1 MNDAGIID
9 LYWQRSGRAIPETE
23 NAYGPYCHTV
33 AYNLLRNAE
42 DAEES
47 VNDTWLAAWNAMPPE
62 RPNSLKAFL
71 GRITRNISV
80 TRLRRSGSQKRGG
93 GEAGLAIDE
102 LSECLPGGERSGAD
116 GGKPRASPEHRCVPL
131 IASRTGAGHFPR
143 TVLLR
148 ADRGGDRRAA
158 RHEDRRGE
166 NLAVPDAETPSAKA
180 GRGGILNE
188 RRRYSV

>member
-9 LYWQRSGRAIPETE
+9 LYWQRSERAIPETE

-80 TRLRRSGSQKRGG
+80 TRLRRSGSQSAAAGKR
-93 GEAGLAIDE
+93 AL
-102 LSECLPGGERSGAD
+102 RSTSSPSACREGATGAD

-166 NLAVPDAETPSAKA
+166 NLAVPDAETPGAKA

>member
-9 LYWQRSGRAIPETE
+9 LYWQRSERAIPETE

-93 GEAGLAIDE
+93 GKRALRSTSSPSACREGAI
-102 LSECLPGGERSGAD
+102 
-116 GGKPRASPEHRCVPL
+116 
-131 IASRTGAGHFPR
+131 
-143 TVLLR
+143 
-148 ADRGGDRRAA
+148 
-158 RHEDRRGE
+158 RRG
-166 NLAVPDAETPSAKA
+166 
-180 GRGGILNE
+180 
-188 RRRYSV
+188 RRKTASFSGVSMRSSHCFPNGSGSFSSDGTSTR

>member
-9 LYWQRSGRAIPETE
+9 LYWQRSERAIPETE

-93 GEAGLAIDE
+93 GEASLAIDE
-102 LSECLPGGERSGAD
+102 LSECLPGGATRRGRRKTASFSGALMRSSHCFPNGSGSFSSD
-116 GGKPRASPEHRCVPL
+116 GTSTR
-131 IASRTGAGHFPR
+131 
-143 TVLLR
+143 
-148 ADRGGDRRAA
+148 
-158 RHEDRRGE
+158 
-166 NLAVPDAETPSAKA
+166 
-180 GRGGILNE
+180 
-188 RRRYSV
+188 

>member
-9 LYWQRSGRAIPETE
+9 LYWQRSERAIPETE

-93 GEAGLAIDE
+93 GEASLAIDE
-102 LSECLPGGERSGAD
+102 LSECLPGESDPA
-116 GGKPRASPEHRCVPL
+116 
-131 IASRTGAGHFPR
+131 RTAENR
-143 TVLLR
+143 ELLR
-148 ADRGGDRRAA
+148 SIIFLGRYFYALTAEEIAA
-158 RHEDRRGE
+158 RLGMKTAAVKTSLYRTRKR
-166 NLAVPDAETPSAKA
+166 LAQKLEEE
-180 GRGGILNE
+180 G
-188 RRRYSV
+188 Y

>member
-9 LYWQRSGRAIPETE
+9 LYWQRSERAIPETE

-93 GEAGLAIDE
+93 GEVSLALDE
-102 LSECLPGGERSGAD
+102 LRECAGGDTAEEAFEAAELGRLIDRFLRGLSASECNL
-116 GGKPRASPEHRCVPL
+116 
-131 IASRTGAGHFPR
+131 F
-143 TVLLR
+143 LR
-148 ADRGGDRRAA
+148 RYWYLDSIDMLAA
-158 RHEDRRGE
+158 RYGLRPG
-166 NLAVPDAETPSAKA
+166 AVKTRLHRTREKLRTFLRKEGYA
-180 GRGGILNE
+180 L
-188 RRRYSV
+188 

>member
-9 LYWQRSGRAIPETE
+9 LYWQRAERAIPETE

-93 GEAGLAIDE
+93 GEASLAIDE
-102 LSECLPGGERSGAD
+102 GATRRGRRKTASFSGASMRSSHCFPNVSGSFSSD
-116 GGKPRASPEHRCVPL
+116 GTSTR
-131 IASRTGAGHFPR
+131 
-143 TVLLR
+143 
-148 ADRGGDRRAA
+148 
-158 RHEDRRGE
+158 
-166 NLAVPDAETPSAKA
+166 
-180 GRGGILNE
+180 
-188 RRRYSV
+188 

>member
-9 LYWQRSGRAIPETE
+9 LYWQRSERAIPETE
-23 NAYGPYCHTV
+23 NAYGRYCHTV

-93 GEAGLAIDE
+93 R
-102 LSECLPGGERSGAD
+102 ERPGAD

-131 IASRTGAGHFPR
+131 IVAQAGAGHFPR

-166 NLAVPDAETPSAKA
+166 NLAVPDAETPGAKA
-180 GRGGILNE
+180 GKGGILNE

>member
-9 LYWQRSGRAIPETE
+9 LYWQRSERAIPETE

-93 GEAGLAIDE
+93 GEASLAIDE
-102 LSECLPGGERSGAD
+102 LSECLPGGSDPARTTENRELPKRERVIFLGRYFYALN
-116 GGKPRASPEHRCVPL
+116 AEE
-131 IASRTGAGHFPR
+131 I
-143 TVLLR
+143 
-148 ADRGGDRRAA
+148 AA
-158 RHEDRRGE
+158 RLGMKTAAVKTSLYRTRKR
-166 NLAVPDAETPSAKA
+166 LAQKLEEE
-180 GRGGILNE
+180 G
-188 RRRYSV
+188 Y

>member
-1 MNDAGIID
+1 MNDAGIIA
-9 LYWQRSGRAIPETE
+9 LYWQRSERAIPETE

-93 GEAGLAIDE
+93 GEA
-102 LSECLPGGERSGAD
+102 
-116 GGKPRASPEHRCVPL
+116 KH
-131 IASRTGAGHFPR
+131 SRDNALR
-143 TVLLR
+143 TIK
-148 ADRGGDRRAA
+148 
-158 RHEDRRGE
+158 E
-166 NLAVPDAETPSAKA
+166 ETPWQHPPRP
-180 GRGGILNE
+180 GRTSSPGIT
-188 RRRYSV
+188 VTFI

>member
-9 LYWQRSGRAIPETE
+9 LYWQRSERAIPETE
-23 NAYGPYCHTV
+23 NAYGRYCHTV

-93 GEAGLAIDE
+93 GEASLAIDE
-102 LSECLPGGERSGAD
+102 LSECLPATRRGRRKTASFSGASMRSSHCFPNGSGLFSSD
-116 GGKPRASPEHRCVPL
+116 GTSTR
-131 IASRTGAGHFPR
+131 
-143 TVLLR
+143 
-148 ADRGGDRRAA
+148 
-158 RHEDRRGE
+158 
-166 NLAVPDAETPSAKA
+166 
-180 GRGGILNE
+180 
-188 RRRYSV
+188 